1 MELTNVFGIL
11 SPEELEE
18 KRSIQW
24 KLQNLHKYEKQLGPE
39 EEISFRKRKS
49 ELFAYMSQN
58 RINQSVEMY
67 LKEKLREFHYYYQLS
82 DFSFEENRESIT
94 VYAIARVYNEQI
106 PRDQEKLDYLE
117 KKEQRL
123 LSKFIKATD
132 LRTSADYKLEEGV
145 LYFRYGQY
153 DSTQSLPGNWVWD
166 EWKRAG
172 KHSLM
177 ADILEMIK
185 QEEEFSIKGIM

>member
-1 MELTNVFGIL
+1 M
-11 SPEELEE
+11 P
-18 KRSIQW
+18 
-24 KLQNLHKYEKQLGPE
+24 LHV
-39 EEISFRKRKS
+39 S
-49 ELFAYMSQN
+49 
-58 RINQSVEMY
+58 
-67 LKEKLREFHYYYQLS
+67 
-82 DFSFEENRESIT
+82 
-94 VYAIARVYNEQI
+94 NEQI